1 MKCDK
6 IVIARYTE
14 SIKWIFTNKLLDEN
28 ERILI
33 YNKGPK
39 VSFRHKHMV
48 VIDRP
53 NVPNYGRE
61 SETYLSHIVSN
72 YEKLDNYTVFIQGDP
87 FKHCPNFVEILNYLD
102 EKSSWQNYQA
112 LSSQWLI
119 EKNIP
124 DINCLNY
131 DKTCYI
137 DNKYPI
143 YYDILDYDLI
153 PISYYDK
160 GLWGAILDFK
170 QYHNL
175 KNPDQYIVPYVAEK
189 LNLKHKINTRYLK
202 FNFGGMFGVSKD
214 NIYQHSKQFYENML
228 EFSKEHYSHGYII
241 ERFWYTILS

>member
-72 YEKLDNYTVFIQGDP
+72 YEKLDNYTVFIQGLI
-87 FKHCPNFVEILNYLD
+87 CPVPLTIYLYVV
-102 EKSSWQNYQA
+102 SCS
-112 LSSQWLI
+112 
-119 EKNIP
+119 
-124 DINCLNY
+124 
-131 DKTCYI
+131 
-137 DNKYPI
+137 
-143 YYDILDYDLI
+143 
-153 PISYYDK
+153 
-160 GLWGAILDFK
+160 
-170 QYHNL
+170 
-175 KNPDQYIVPYVAEK
+175 NPTGP
-189 LNLKHKINTRYLK
+189 L
-202 FNFGGMFGVSKD
+202 G
-214 NIYQHSKQFYENML
+214 
-228 EFSKEHYSHGYII
+228 
-241 ERFWYTILS
+241 